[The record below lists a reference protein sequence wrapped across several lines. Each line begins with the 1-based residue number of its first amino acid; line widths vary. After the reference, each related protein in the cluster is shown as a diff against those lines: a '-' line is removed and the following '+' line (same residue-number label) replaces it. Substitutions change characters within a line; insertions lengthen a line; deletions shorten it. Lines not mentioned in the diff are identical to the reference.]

1 MKLNI
6 SLSVI
11 VPIYNVEQQISR
23 CIESILNQQYNNLEV
38 LLIDDGSTDQSGEIA
53 KKYSDKYENVHYYL
67 KENGGLSDARN
78 FGLDIANGEAII
90 FVDSD
95 DSLIEGRLSV
105 IMNMFFNENLDV
117 LIANAIKVTGDRQ
130 YFMRKDSTTN
140 NIVSGMELLFNAQ
153 SRNEYNPAVWMNVY
167 KTDFIKNNNL
177 YFKKG
182 ILHEDEEWFPRV
194 LLNAKKVKTT
204 SIAFYWYMIRE
215 NSITTKKNNIENA
228 KSKLYI
234 AQYLHEYYSALYLKR
249 NYKNTFDNYL
259 ADMIISTS
267 EFINKD
273 WELYSEMIDKKFL
286 FSLAHSFKTRIKS
299 IIFIISPKLYKC
311 IRETLMSI
319 IFDVR
324 NTGGKRFK

>member
-6 SLSVI
+6 NLSVI
-11 VPIYNVEQQISR
+11 VPIYNVEKQISR
-23 CIESILNQQYNNLEV
+23 CIESILNQQYNDLEV
-38 LLIDDGSTDQSGEIA
+38 LLIDDGSTDNSGEIA
-53 KKYSDKYENVHYYL
+53 KQYSDKYENVHYYL

-78 FGLDIANGEAII
+78 FGLDNANGEAII

-105 IMNMFFNENLDV
+105 IMNLFFNENLDV
-117 LIANAIKVTGDRQ
+117 LIANAIKVTGDTQ
-130 YFMRKDSTTN
+130 DLMRKDIITN
-140 NIVSGMELLFNAQ
+140 DIVSGIDFLFNAQ

-194 LLNAKKVKTT
+194 LLKAKKVKIT
-204 SIAFYWYMIRE
+204 SIAFYWYIIRK
-215 NSITTKKNNIENA
+215 NSITTKKNNIDNA

-234 AQYLHEYYSALYLKR
+234 AQYLHEYYSEFDLKS

-259 ADMIISTS
+259 ADMIMSTS

-273 WELYSEMIDKKFL
+273 WKLYSKLIDKKSLFL
-286 FSLAHSFKTRIKS
+286 LTHSFKTRIKS

-311 IRETLMSI
+311 IREALMRI
-319 IFDVR
+319 IFNVR
-324 NTGGKRFK
+324 SIDEKRFK